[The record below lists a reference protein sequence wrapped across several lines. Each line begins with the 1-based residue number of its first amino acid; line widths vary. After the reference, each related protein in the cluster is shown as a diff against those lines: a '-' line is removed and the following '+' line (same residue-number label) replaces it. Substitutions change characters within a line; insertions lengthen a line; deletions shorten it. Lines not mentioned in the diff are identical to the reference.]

1 MQTVRAILHIDMD
14 AFFASIEQLDNPE
27 YRGKPVIVGG
37 QERGVVSTCSYE
49 ARVFGVRSAMP
60 SSEARR
66 RCPQGIFLMP
76 RMRRY
81 AEMSNLVGKAVAPFS
96 PLIEKASVDEA
107 YLDVTGM
114 EHLHGSWENLA
125 WEIQKSIEVATGGLT
140 SSIGIAPVK
149 FLAKI
154 ASDVNKPHGIF
165 VLREEDVF
173 AFVQKLPVGRIPG
186 VGKKFEATLE
196 KIGVHFCADVLRY
209 PEGFWERRYGKMGQA
224 LFKRAQGLDDREVV
238 PYTEPKSESAEH
250 TLAKDTRD
258 KEELKTWLFKQ
269 AERVGRSLR
278 KHGFKGRVITLKVK
292 YASFTQVTRQTNLPY
307 RVNTTETIYEHAA
320 ALLDALPLTEPVRLI
335 GLGVSGFDEKTK
347 PQQLSLFGEQA
358 SEEKQETKRLA
369 VDSILDALQS
379 KHGPRALMR
388 GRGFKPADEKK
399 TEQSFG

>member
-1 MQTVRAILHIDMD
+1 MRTILHIDMD
-14 AFFASIEQLDNPE
+14 AFFASIEQLDTPE

-49 ARVFGVRSAMP
+49 ARLFGVRSAMS

-66 RCPQGIFLMP
+66 RCPHGIFLVP

-81 AEMSNLVGKAVAPFS
+81 SEMSNLVGQAVASFS

-107 YLDVTGM
+107 YLDVSGM
-114 EHLHGSWENLA
+114 EHLYGSWENLA
-125 WEIQKSIEVATGGLT
+125 EVVQKAIEAATGGL
-140 SSIGIAPVK
+140 SCSIGIAPVK

-165 VLREEDVF
+165 VLQPENVP

-186 VGKKFEATLE
+186 VGKKFEATLA

-224 LFKRAQGLDDREVV
+224 LFKRAQGVDDREVV

-258 KEELKTWLFKQ
+258 TEELKMWLFKQ

-278 KHGFKGRVITLKVK
+278 KHGFKGRIVTLKIK
-292 YASFTQVTRQTNLPY
+292 YTSFTQITRQTNLPY
-307 RVNTTETIYEHAA
+307 RINTTETIYEHAV
-320 ALLDALPLTEPVRLI
+320 ALLNSLTLTEPVRLI
-335 GLGVSGFDEKTK
+335 GLGVSGFDEKPK
-347 PQQLSLFGEQA
+347 PRQLSLFAEQDTQTQM
-358 SEEKQETKRLA
+358 EEKRLA
-369 VDSILDALQS
+369 VDTVLDALQN
-379 KHGPRALMR
+379 KHGPHALMR
-388 GRGFKPADEKK
+388 GRGFKPAEK
-399 TEQSFG
+399 E